1 MSDSEEEYEYYD
13 YGRDRDDKDEIIVA
27 GGGMMNGNAYATVKL
42 MDDGYIR
49 YHEYG
54 KNSFS
59 KMYRNHYLD
68 WHGDNFN
75 IEKKKKIVSMSSW
88 ASDSVFKDDILLGKD
103 KGDKL
108 WYNVN
113 PNTMEKGGYYGS
125 IVQSRSRPKA
135 SPKASWASGG
145 FMEHDGKM
153 LGMIKKT
160 GDWYFMDPV
169 TMAKGEFAFKLVPQ
183 KN

>member
-75 IEKKKKIVSMSSW
+75 IEKKKKIVS
-88 ASDSVFKDDILLGKD
+88 
-103 KGDKL
+103 
-108 WYNVN
+108 
-113 PNTMEKGGYYGS
+113 

-169 TMAKGEFAFKLVPQ
+169 TMAKGEFAFKKLI
-183 KN
+183 